1 MTDKKQYQVA
11 AIGNAMLDVL
21 CEVPDLFLD
30 QEEISKGVMNLV
42 SRERSNDI
50 LKLVRPL
57 KETAGGSAANTI
69 STLAKLGLKTGYIG
83 KVADDLKG
91 KIFKKD
97 LMDDSIFYNTEFLD
111 KRSSESTGKCI
122 VLITP
127 DKERTM
133 NTYLGATEYLSDI
146 DIDEELIAHSE
157 WLYLEG
163 YRFDGQES
171 KEAFYK
177 AIEIAKNNNTKIAV
191 TLSDSFCVD
200 RHRADFIYLLNG
212 SADLVFCNEDELKS
226 LYQVEDIEAAQKFI
240 ANTINCV
247 ACTSA
252 DKGAY
257 LFQRSSIR
265 RISTNR
271 VSVIDTTGAGDNFA
285 AGFLYGLS
293 KKLSLERCAAFG
305 NEIAGEVLKVYGP
318 RIEKSLKN
326 FVMR

>member
-1 MTDKKQYQVA
+1 MADKKKYEVT

-21 CEVPDLFLD
+21 CEVPEPFLD
-30 QEEISKGVMNLV
+30 EEGISKGVMNLV
-42 SRERSNDI
+42 SRERSNNI
-50 LKLVRPL
+50 LKLVTPL

-97 LMDDSIFYNTEFLD
+97 LIDDSIFYNTKFLD
-111 KRSSESTGKCI
+111 KGNSESTGKCI

-146 DIDEELIAHSE
+146 DIDEELIARSG

-163 YRFDGQES
+163 YRFDGQKS

-177 AIEIAKNNNTKIAV
+177 AIEIAKKNNTRIAI

-200 RHRADFIYLLNG
+200 RHRADFFNLLNG

-240 ANTINCV
+240 ADTISCI
-247 ACTSA
+247 ACTCA
-252 DKGAY
+252 EKGAY
-257 LFQRSSIR
+257 LFHRSSIK
-265 RISTNR
+265 RISTNK

-293 KKLSLERCAAFG
+293 KEFSLDKCATFG
-305 NEIAGEVLKVYGP
+305 NEIAGQVLEVYGP
-318 RIEKSLKN
+318 RIEKSLKK
-326 FVMR
+326 FV